1 MNVRSYCMKRIF
13 KIAGILLILAFYAPL
28 SAYGQARIN
37 TKKVKIADLATRTT
51 KVVLGSGDIM
61 DSALRY
67 EVSARWRISPYEFCT
82 AEEYNS
88 LKENSD
94 YYFLLVARAEEKR
107 YRGMLTL
114 TLMKGGKAKSED
126 PQKRPVDV
134 ASLPLCSSAFP
145 SGREVVF
152 LPALLD
158 ILQDYVSKAMRSDGA
173 GYAGFDIYAR
183 LVRKTGIKRIFFS
196 KDDLVPDMDEEFM
209 RSHFDEDMVV
219 MEESEVDKAFQDATY
234 NTLCSYV
241 VAPFDPQNGS
251 WCYKMLIDAD
261 THELLY
267 YRHHRINA
275 RNWAGFLPKDIKSI
289 HARR

>member
-1 MNVRSYCMKRIF
+1 MKHIFRIV
-13 KIAGILLILAFYAPL
+13 GILLVL
-28 SAYGQARIN
+28 SVCYGTAAYGQAKIN

-51 KVVLGSGDIM
+51 KVVLGAGDMI
-61 DSALRY
+61 DSALRD

-94 YYFLLVARAEEKR
+94 YYFLLIARSNEKK
-107 YRGMLTL
+107 YRGILTL
-114 TLMKGGKAKSED
+114 TLMKGGKAKADD

-134 ASLPLCSSAFP
+134 ASLPISSSEFP

-152 LPALLD
+152 LPAMLD
-158 ILQDYVSKAMRSDGA
+158 ILQDYVTRAMRSDGA
-173 GYAGFDIYAR
+173 GYTGFDIYAGQ
-183 LVRKTGIKRIFFS
+183 VRKTGIKRIFFS
-196 KDDLVPDMDEEFM
+196 EDDLIPDMDESF
-209 RSHFDEDMVV
+209 RRRYFDEDMVI
-219 MEESEVDKAFQDATY
+219 MDESEADKAFQDGTY
-234 NTLCSYV
+234 NTLVSYV

-251 WCYKMLIDAD
+251 WCYKMLIDAG

-275 RNWAGFLPKDIKSI
+275 RNWAGFLPKDIKAIS
-289 HARR
+289 ARR

>member
-13 KIAGILLILAFYAPL
+13 KIAGILLIFAFCAPL
-28 SAYGQARIN
+28 SAYGQAKIN

-51 KVVLGSGDIM
+51 KVVLGSGGIM
-61 DSALRY
+61 DSALRD

-88 LKENSD
+88 LKESSD
-94 YYFLLVARAEEKR
+94 YYFLLVARSDESK

-114 TLMKGGKAKSED
+114 TLMKGGKAKAED

-134 ASLPLCSSAFP
+134 ASLPLCSSGFP

-183 LVRKTGIKRIFFS
+183 QVRKTGIKRIFFS
-196 KDDLVPDMDEEFM
+196 KDDLVPDMDEDFM

-219 MEESEVDKAFQDATY
+219 MEESEADKAFQDATY

-275 RNWAGFLPKDIKSI
+275 RNWAGFLPKDIKAI